1 MRMRHFGFGAA
12 LAAVEQGAPALVPK
26 HLRDAHYAGAAKLG
40 HVGYQFP
47 HDDPRGWVEQEYVP
61 GLKPGSLYQSDA
73 RGGAT
78 FEARADQ
85 FWESVTG
92 RKVPGTFS

>member
-1 MRMRHFGFGAA
+1 MSNRDRIPAVQVGSGDKFVNDRGITAIKDGIKSAA
-12 LAAVEQGAPALVPK
+12 TTGER
-26 HLRDAHYAGAAKLG
+26 LR
-40 HVGYQFP
+40 
-47 HDDPRGWVEQEYVP
+47 
-61 GLKPGSLYQSDA
+61 KPDWLRVRV